1 MSSGSPDRPLFM
13 QRGSYTAASL
23 DRSGSFRENME
34 NPILSTLPSMS
45 RISSAVTQGD
55 VLNFLQC
62 LRFDLKSMATE
73 HKFGRQVDFKRLT
86 SVALGLPMDDSPSGS
101 SKGKLPH
108 SLPLDE
114 LKRLKAG
121 LRDSSMKARERLKIF
136 SESLSVMN
144 KCFPGIPSRKRS
156 RSDVSSTDRSNALY
170 PSDRSVLGSGIER
183 TKISIPNK
191 RTRTSMVDGKT
202 DVRTN
207 TPARPSGNMD
217 RDREVLRLPNSSA
230 TQGEERTLSIGV
242 DGWEK
247 SKMKK
252 KRSGIKPDVSPNT
265 VAAKPIDGY
274 REPKQGTQ
282 PRLLTEARSRLN
294 DSHGFRPGIA
304 NGAVGVGKAEST
316 SQPTSLGMRSSI
328 PKADQD
334 NSSLPHD
341 RRDRPA
347 ASDKERVNLR
357 AVNNQVVVYE
367 DHAVVYVPFILTMS
381 RTNAREDFSSA
392 SPTSNT
398 KMNSAARAP
407 RSGSNVLHK
416 LSPVVQRTTVANDWE
431 LSHCTNKT
439 SAAASANNRKRTPS
453 TRSSSPPVALWTG
466 PKPPKMSR
474 TARRTNF
481 VPLVSS
487 NDESPALDAMSD
499 VAGNENGSGLAR
511 RLSSNSPQ
519 QVKSKG
525 DHFSTAA
532 LSESE
537 ESGAA
542 EIKSRD
548 KGKKTDEMD
557 EKASQ
562 NVQKVSTLVQP
573 PRKNKMVSGDDLG
586 DGVRRQGRTG
596 RGFTSTRSLMP
607 MTVEKLGN
615 VGTAKQ
621 LRSSRNSFD
630 KTESKAGRPPT
641 RKLSDRKAYTRQK
654 HTTISSPA
662 DFLDDGHEEL
672 LAAAAAVINNHAHCF
687 SNQFWRQM
695 EPYFS
700 FMSDVEIAY
709 LKQKG
714 NLGSTA
720 PTPTPVPLD
729 VDSFSMV
736 PNGFGLIEPDRDTNE
751 PTNIELIPDHVV
763 PATSKEIPLCQR
775 LVAALISE
783 EGNEE
788 LFYSG
793 SEDLD
798 FDVYGSGFELDTL
811 ESNTLNHRLL
821 GNFQLAGRAG
831 FNGYRVTADERPFNE
846 LEHSVLDTDIM
857 AIPENGIVSNF
868 EYSQNGL
875 LSDQAMAPDIACS
888 EFQYGNM
895 SLDERVLLEMQ
906 SVGLYLEP
914 VPDLTQT
921 GDEEISEDISRLEDN
936 YREQVTKKK
945 ALLGK
950 LLNSALEM
958 RELQEKEFE
967 HRALDKLVAMA
978 YDKYMVCSRAMW
990 RVFFLVGKEVGSWEK
1005 MSESEGLGS
1014 CAFVPDGAALVGAAS
1029 AGFPKGGDPF
1039 ASFEQGQTCRGPNA
1053 SGGKGGNSKMA
1064 KQAAL
1069 AFVKRTLERCQQ
1081 FEDTGKSCFCE
1092 PLFRDMFLSGI
1103 SHLNDAP
1110 PVVATA
1116 DGESGKQF
1124 ANTSG
1129 CSLEIR
1135 VPGFSFNYD
1144 FVCSAAPMGTQ
1155 QSPSFNNHDIY
1166 SSNALL
1172 SVNHSSEQTIGK
1184 EDSWSNK
1191 VKKREL
1197 LLDDVGGTIGSSTA
1211 PSGIGSSLSSSAKG
1225 KRSERDREGKG
1236 NNREVSSRNGTTKI
1250 GRPTSGNVKGE
1261 RKSKT
1266 KPKQKTTQLSAS
1278 VNGLLGKLPEQP
1290 KATLSSGP
1298 KSNEMTTS
1306 GSVKEKD
1313 EFGLDGLDDHEPIDL
1328 SHLQLPGMDVLGVPD
1343 DLGGQGTDIGS
1354 WLNIDDDGL
1363 QDHDDFDGLEIP
1375 MDDLADLNMI
1385 V

>member
-1 MSSGSPDRPLFM
+1 MAASGKFDMSSGSPDRPLFM

-170 PSDRSVLGSGIER
+170 PSDRSVLGSGIGKMGTQSHATASGFELEQQKSEER

-357 AVNNQVVVYE
+357 AVNK
-367 DHAVVYVPFILTMS
+367 
-381 RTNAREDFSSA
+381 TNVREDFSSA

-662 DFLDDGHEEL
+662 DFLVGSDDGHEEL

-700 FMSDVEIAY
+700 FMSDVEITY

-720 PTPTPVPLD
+720 PTPTPTPVPLD

-978 YDKYMVCSRAMW
+978 YDKYM
-990 RVFFLVGKEVGSWEK
+990 
-1005 MSESEGLGS
+1005 
-1014 CAFVPDGAALVGAAS
+1014 
-1029 AGFPKGGDPF
+1029 
-1039 ASFEQGQTCRGPNA
+1039 TCRGPNA

-1135 VPGFSFNYD
+1135 VP
-1144 FVCSAAPMGTQ
+1144 APMGTQ